1 MLFHLLRFIFIF
13 IRLGVK
19 IEACVLKIVAHL
31 ALLVLREKL
40 VRKILLLLNVIAVVI
55 YIVFTRRIQKFLIF
69 ALRLSHLLLVNRS
82 MLVFHLMNNVG
93 FKLVW
98 IVALLLPIIVI
109 PLPVLIF
116 PFIPSIIAILVSWL
130 HLERCIENIWIFSI
144 TVGFYSSSHL
154 ERSVNIIIVTFIA
167 EEAIVL
173 FSKIKRSIYV
183 SFLGVLVSSISLEFP
198 ISCSLSFSDGL
209 SVPKIAKM
217 VSSIS
222 VILVSISHFLLSLG
236 LNFSDNCLK
245 LLVGIEFI
253 EESG

>member
-1 MLFHLLRFIFIF
+1 
-13 IRLGVK
+13 
-19 IEACVLKIVAHL
+19 
-31 ALLVLREKL
+31 
-40 VRKILLLLNVIAVVI
+40 
-55 YIVFTRRIQKFLIF
+55 
-69 ALRLSHLLLVNRS
+69 
-82 MLVFHLMNNVG
+82 
-93 FKLVW
+93 
-98 IVALLLPIIVI
+98 LLLPIIVI